1 MQRTVDYLIAG
12 GGVAGLSLAYALTQ
26 SPLRNRS
33 ILIVDREEKGRN
45 DRTLSYWA
53 DRPTP
58 FDAIACRTWKRVQ
71 ITGAEG
77 SRAFDLGPY
86 RYHTIRGADF
96 YAFVLQALRACP
108 NVELVRGTVERIE
121 DGERGATVVI
131 DGTPVAASWVFDSR
145 FRPDDCDPDGT
156 AHTVYQRFKGWEIE
170 TAEPAFDPDV
180 PTLFDFRLPQK
191 GEWRFA
197 YVLPYSDRRAL
208 VECVTLGR
216 DNFDAILRTYI
227 ERTLGISEYRVL
239 AKEAGAT
246 PLSDWRFPRCVGP
259 HTMTIGVRGG
269 RVKPSTGYAFTRIV
283 ADSEAIVRSLVRHD
297 HPFAVAESG
306 WFARLCDAGTVR
318 LMCARGEWLNPL
330 MAALFARNPAA
341 RILRFLDERAAPWE
355 KLAVGATLVPALAR
369 QALAPRQP
377 EPRTALRRTT
387 LV

>member
-1 MQRTVDYLIAG
+1 MA
-12 GGVAGLSLAYALTQ
+12 
-26 SPLRNRS
+26 P
-33 ILIVDREEKGRN
+33 
-45 DRTLSYWA
+45 
-53 DRPTP
+53 
-58 FDAIACRTWKRVQ
+58 
-71 ITGAEG
+71 
-77 SRAFDLGPY
+77 
-86 RYHTIRGADF
+86 
-96 YAFVLQALRACP
+96 
-108 NVELVRGTVERIE
+108 
-121 DGERGATVVI
+121 
-131 DGTPVAASWVFDSR
+131 
-145 FRPDDCDPDGT
+145 
-156 AHTVYQRFKGWEIE
+156 
-170 TAEPAFDPDV
+170 
-180 PTLFDFRLPQK
+180 LFDFRLPQK

-341 RILRFLDERAAPWE
+341 RIRVSSTNVPRPGRS
-355 KLAVGATLVPALAR
+355 AVGATLVPALAAR
-369 QALAPRQP
+369 PR
-377 EPRTALRRTT
+377 AASAGAAHGLRRTT